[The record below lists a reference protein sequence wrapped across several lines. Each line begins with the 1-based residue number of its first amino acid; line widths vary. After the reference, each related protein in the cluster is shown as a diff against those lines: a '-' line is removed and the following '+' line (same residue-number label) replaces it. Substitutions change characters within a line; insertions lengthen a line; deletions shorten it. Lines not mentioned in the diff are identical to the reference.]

1 MFKIVNITRKEDYLE
16 NDETLVFQTG
26 AKAKELADYL
36 NKYSYGR
43 DKFAVKPYVVPS
55 NDWKLREQG
64 KFDSGEYV
72 KVVPELEKYCLP
84 DHFVHVA
91 LKNPEKISYTSSP
104 DKGARNKQTLASVMG
119 YLEKYA
125 PTLSYEEREEI
136 DGIYSDQFSTYELK
150 WATTSHEIENVY
162 TQYDK
167 KESGVAQSCMRYEIG
182 EDSEFSSEIH
192 PVQVYGDSDLKLAFI
207 TNQNGLTAA
216 RALVWPDKKIYSRVY
231 GGDVS
236 ANKLHRLLKKEGFK
250 KSSGY
255 YDGAPGASEHSLNGA
270 LIQAIPYTG
279 KNKVNAHV
287 MPYIDETHCVGMV
300 FINGKKW
307 MKIGED
313 GFNCQMTN
321 GLTHDDDDLMGERCE
336 CCEEC
341 VDGELTYVTYS
352 RFDEVRYCSA
362 CLEGEAFYCNGTKL
376 WFSIDNYESVM
387 VDDKTY
393 VLDYATEHFY
403 ECPECDRWHST
414 PLLSVNYNGN
424 ISKMCQICFDKNYG
438 ETYQLDE
445 NGIYTLKGEIKEP
458 IYDIKSRKKNNLNDF
473 SLWFDNGPTLST
485 DHIDKE
491 ILDYIKTNI
500 LTGV

>member
-16 NDETLVFQTG
+16 NDETLVFKTG
-26 AKAKELADYL
+26 AEAKELVDYL
-36 NKYSYGR
+36 NKYNYGR
-43 DKFAVKPYVVPS
+43 DKFAVKLYVVPS
-55 NDWKLREQG
+55 DLWKLREQE
-64 KFDSGEYV
+64 KFNSGEYV

-91 LKNPEKISYTSSP
+91 LKTPEKISYTSSP

-150 WATTSHEIENVY
+150 WATTSHEIKNVY
-162 TQYDK
+162 TQYDE
-167 KESGVAQSCMRYEIG
+167 KESGVAQSCMRYEVG
-182 EDSEFSSEIH
+182 EDSEFISEIH

-216 RALVWPDKKIYSRVY
+216 RALVWPEKKIYSRVY
-231 GGDVS
+231 GGEVS
-236 ANKLHRLLKKEGFK
+236 RNKLHRLLKKEGFK

-255 YDGAPGASEHSLNGA
+255 YQNDPGASEHSINGA

-287 MPYIDETHCVGMV
+287 MPYIDESHRVGMV
-300 FINGKKW
+300 FIDGKKW
-307 MKIGED
+307 MKIGEH
-313 GFNCQMTN
+313 GFKCQITN
-321 GLTHDDDDLMGERCE
+321 GLTHNDDELMGERCE

-341 VDGELTYVTYS
+341 TDGQLTYVTYTQY
-352 RFDEVRYCSA
+352 DELRYCSV
-362 CLEGEAFYCNGTKL
+362 CLEESAFYCHGTNL
-376 WFSIDNYESVM
+376 WFNIDNYESFM
-387 VDDKTY
+387 VDGMTY
-393 VLDYATEHFY
+393 EGDYAKEHFY
-403 ECPECDRWHST
+403 ECPECDEFHST
-414 PLLSVNYNGN
+414 PLLSVNDNGN

-445 NGIYTLKGEIKEP
+445 NGVYTLIGETKEP
-458 IYDIKSRKKNNLNDF
+458 VNDLKTNKKKSFNDFIIPVEIIKSTHEDF
-473 SLWFDNGPTLST
+473 VL
-485 DHIDKE
+485 E
-491 ILDYIKTNI
+491 AILDSMR
-500 LTGV
+500 